1 MARIIFGVFGGCAD
15 MPNFA
20 ENIVKMGYAFKA
32 VLFDFDGVVVDTES
46 QYTVFWDRINKDY
59 LPEVG
64 NFALKLKGNTLAEV
78 FGKYFPSEETR
89 AEIREK
95 LNDFQRTMTYPD
107 IPGVEEFV
115 NSLRAAGI
123 KTAVATSSDRD
134 KMNFVYGARP
144 ELRDMFDKIFTAEDY
159 RESKPSPDC
168 YITAARHFGFA
179 PEECIVIEDSVNGL
193 QAAAASGSMVIGL
206 TTSNPAE
213 VVEKYSDIVIPDFRG
228 FTPGDADKV
237 FRDRFCGK

>member
-1 MARIIFGVFGGCAD
+1 MARIKFGVFGVCGD

-20 ENIVKMGYAFKA
+20 ENQNKMGYSFKA

-78 FGKYFPSEETR
+78 FDKYFPLEETR
-89 AEIREK
+89 AEIRKK

-107 IPGVEEFV
+107 IPGVVEFV
-115 NSLRAAGI
+115 KSLRAAGI

-134 KMNFVYGARP
+134 KMNFVYKVRP
-144 ELRDMFDKIFTAEDY
+144 ELRGMFDKIFTAEDY

-179 PEECIVIEDSVNGL
+179 PEECIVVEDSVNGL

-213 VVEKYSDIVIPDFRG
+213 VVKQYSDIVIPDFRG

-237 FRDRFCGK
+237 FCGSFCGK